1 MNGDMRGVVSFG
13 GGLRHDISP
22 HYFRCIQDNPLNS
35 FLTRS
40 DGCKMDMFVSI
51 FPAVFRR
58 VPLPQ
63 GEFPMYHTIIIAGNV
78 GKDPE
83 MRYTPTGQAVTSFSV
98 ATSRQYTAGNG
109 EQVKETIWFRIS
121 AWGKTAEAC
130 NQYLKKG
137 AKVLIEGRLTPD
149 KNTGGPRIWTKQDG
163 SAGSSFEV
171 TAQTVRFLSSRAESE
186 AGPIPSSGG
195 MEMAELP
202 PEDEIPF

>member
-1 MNGDMRGVVSFG
+1 
-13 GGLRHDISP
+13 
-22 HYFRCIQDNPLNS
+22 
-35 FLTRS
+35 
-40 DGCKMDMFVSI
+40 
-51 FPAVFRR
+51 
-58 VPLPQ
+58 
-63 GEFPMYHTIIIAGNV
+63 MYHTIIIAGNV

-149 KNTGGPRIWTKQDG
+149 KTTGGPRIYSRQDG
-163 SAGSSFEV
+163 TAGASFEV
-171 TAQTVRFLSSRAESE
+171 TAQTVRFLSSRGETES
-186 AGPIPSSGG
+186 GPIPASGG

-202 PEDEIPF
+202 PEEDIPF